1 MIKLSKE
8 AHQVLQEIIENEDTP
23 DYWEKRCTNLTK
35 REDSILRGCFS
46 ELKRGD
52 MVSVRWA
59 DGYPDYI
66 QVHKDGYLY
75 DDHIKEQARKSMSR
89 FEMALADLLQRG
101 EDIKKEILSE
111 RRDLPQ
117 TYLHIIEWKN
127 HAEIIYYHYLTGH
140 LHGDKIERILVT
152 ISEKNEKN
160 METAEICENFL
171 ILFAYFSSVAK
182 DKDYIDAITAEKCS
196 SDRMIAR
203 EQMNISLEY
212 DVFLSH
218 ANADKENFVD
228 QLSVSLKKLGLRIFY
243 DKTSLEWGDNWK
255 DRILEGT
262 KKAEFA
268 IIVISENFFDREWT
282 EKELTEFLSR
292 QNRNGQKLILPIIHN
307 ITNVDLRKKYPS
319 VADIQ
324 TIDSQKYTCDEI
336 ALLFARQLI
345 KRLKMES

>member
-8 AHQVLQEIIENEDTP
+8 AYQVLQEIIENEDTP

-52 MVSVRWA
+52 MISVRWA
-59 DGYPDYI
+59 DGYPYFI
-66 QVHKDGYLY
+66 QVNKDGYLY
-75 DDHIKEQARKSMSR
+75 DDYVKEQKRASMSQ
-89 FEMALADLLQRG
+89 FEIELADILERG
-101 EDIKKEILSE
+101 ESVKKRINGETTPGSDFEAELRIQEWFNDVEIFYNK
-111 RRDLPQ
+111 
-117 TYLHIIEWKN
+117 YLIQHV
-127 HAEIIYYHYLTGH
+127 L
-140 LHGDKIERILVT
+140 GDKIRNIVQYT
-152 ISEKNEKN
+152 IHDGRDFMKLSS
-160 METAEICENFL
+160 
-171 ILFAYFSSVAK
+171 YFSS
-182 DKDYIDAITAEKCS
+182 
-196 SDRMIAR
+196 IAR
-203 EQMNISLEY
+203 DKAFLEKMKGIQKKIVPAYQAKMLPEY
-212 DVFLSH
+212 DIFLSH

-228 QLSVSLKKLGLRIFY
+228 ELSASLEKLGIRIFY

-282 EKELTEFLSR
+282 EKELAEFLSR

-307 ITNVDLRKKYPS
+307 ITNGDLRKKYPS

-345 KRLKMES
+345 KRLKMEN